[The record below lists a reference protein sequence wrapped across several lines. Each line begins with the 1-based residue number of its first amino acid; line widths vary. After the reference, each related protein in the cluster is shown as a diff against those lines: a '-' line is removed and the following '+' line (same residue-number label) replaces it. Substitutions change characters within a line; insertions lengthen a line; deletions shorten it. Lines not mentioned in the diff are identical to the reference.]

1 MIAKMRV
8 GQNANA
14 ETMYQDKGCYDG
26 GISYIRCER
35 EEQRVM
41 AFCYFGDA
49 YCGEIPVRESLWCL
63 FPTGDVSVCFC
74 FLGLVAES
82 VAGRS

>member
-26 GISYIRCER
+26 GISHIRCEQ

-41 AFCYFGDA
+41 ASATSVMKLWRFRCANRFGA
-49 YCGEIPVRESLWCL
+49 CFPREMSRYV
-63 FPTGDVSVCFC
+63 FV
-74 FLGLVAES
+74 FLG
-82 VAGRS
+82 